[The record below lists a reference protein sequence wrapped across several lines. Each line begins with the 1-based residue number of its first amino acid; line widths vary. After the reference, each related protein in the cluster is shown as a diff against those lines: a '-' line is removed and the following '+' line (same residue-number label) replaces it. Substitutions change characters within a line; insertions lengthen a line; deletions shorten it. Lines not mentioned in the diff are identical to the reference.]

1 MKVFTSNR
9 SVSLSL
15 FHRGILAVHLLESGT
30 DLSYIQVLLGH
41 NTTRTTEVYTQVE
54 INNIKAIK
62 SLFDTLHLK

>member
-1 MKVFTSNR
+1 
-9 SVSLSL
+9 L

>member
-9 SVSLSL
+9 SVSLNL

-30 DLSYIQVLLGH
+30 DLSYIQVLIGH

-62 SLFDTLHLK
+62 SPFDTLHLK